1 MVVKR
6 ARGHRIY
13 TQSNERILDLCM
25 DFGRA
30 VIGHRPNGL
39 SLALKNSIERG
50 IYAPYG
56 NKFENRLIKDLNR
69 RFPEYPFVT
78 LLSYED
84 KTKVISDNIIDP
96 LISIEKKGKLGYWR
110 PFVDAPDT
118 THLIILYPLPGL
130 NQTTVLVSKERP
142 DLESDSVSPVLLSGI
157 LRSLNDY
164 DMVLKKFKP
173 ESYDLYKSIKNAVVK
188 PPYIIFN
195 STKAEYKELCCSA
208 LKEGVLLNSRNQIN
222 VLPPDYSD
230 GENKKILKVLN

>member
-39 SLALKNSIERG
+39 SLALKNTIDRG
-50 IYAPYG
+50 VYAPYC
-56 NKFENRLIKDLNR
+56 NKFEKRLVKDLNK

-84 KTKVISDNIIDP
+84 KTRVISDSIIDP
-96 LISIEKKGKLGYWR
+96 IISTEKKGKLGYWR

-118 THLIILYPLPGL
+118 DHLIILYPLPGL
-130 NQTTVLVSKERP
+130 NQTTVMVSKEDP
-142 DLESDSVSPVLLSGI
+142 GIVCDSISSVLLSGI
-157 LRSLNDY
+157 LRSLYDY

-173 ESYDLYKSIKNAVVK
+173 EDYDLYRSIKNAVVI
-188 PPYIIFN
+188 PPYIVFSYN
-195 STKAEYKELCCSA
+195 ESEYKELCCSA
-208 LKEGVLLNSRNQIN
+208 MEEGVLLNTRSQIN

-230 GENKKILKVLN
+230 GENKKILKVLS